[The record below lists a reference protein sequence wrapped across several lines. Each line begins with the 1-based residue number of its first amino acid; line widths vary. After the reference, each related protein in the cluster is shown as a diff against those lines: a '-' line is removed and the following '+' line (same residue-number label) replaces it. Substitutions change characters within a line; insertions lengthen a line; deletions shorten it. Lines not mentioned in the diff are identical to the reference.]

1 MTKENQSNPEEL
13 TRETLF
19 HFLAAFIE
27 ENKLQ
32 VSHVAKAIGCSEASL
47 NRIILKK
54 TLPSDEMLKQSGII
68 FAVGFDKYVTLTDAE
83 NEQISEKIY
92 AVGGVV
98 GTVAAIVGSIG
109 GGAMVAGIAVAAAFS
124 YWLWD

>member
-1 MTKENQSNPEEL
+1 MTKENQNNPEEI
-13 TRETLF
+13 TRERLF